1 MGRGNGGVDFAGGS
15 DGKESTCNARDLG
28 SVPGLERSPGEGNGN
43 PLQHSCLEN
52 PSERGTWEA
61 TVHGV
66 AKSWHDWATNTFTLL
81 FSHFLPFLNIL
92 SLYHFIIHSKAMWN
106 KVRAPLIFL
115 KFTSLKN
122 QEMPYFLVYIIISV
136 YGDLSHVYPIYP
148 LVIKKIDLLPAG
160 SAFWWCEAGV
170 YTSCCLSCPVSY
182 CPSYVL
188 GGLFAV
194 FSLQSLPRCFSR
206 E

>member
-1 MGRGNGGVDFAGGS
+1 MGRGNRGVDFAGGS
-15 DGKESTCNARDLG
+15 DGKESTCNERDLG
-28 SVPGLERSPGEGNGN
+28 SVPGLERFPGEGNGN

-52 PSERGTWEA
+52 PSERGTWES

-66 AKSWHDWATNTFTLL
+66 AKSWHDWATNTFILL

-92 SLYHFIIHSKAMWN
+92 SSYHFIIHSKAIWN

-122 QEMPYFLVYIIISV
+122 QEMPYFLLYIIISV

-148 LVIKKIDLLPAG
+148 LVIKEIDLPVG

-188 GGLFAV
+188 GGLFTV